1 MKKRDQVKNKERE
14 QASEAGVE
22 IEWNEW
28 NVWNKVSNDF
38 QREKEKE
45 WMKKQLRKNEKSKC
59 VKLEIEINK
68 VVNVRLRLSNN
79 PSQLNYTLLL

>member
-45 WMKKQLRKNEKSKC
+45 WINEWKYRDKQGSEC
-59 VKLEIEINK
+59 EVKIE
-68 VVNVRLRLSNN
+68 
-79 PSQLNYTLLL
+79 